1 MMKIKYIKSTILI
14 LFIAIFVSACGDKEE
29 SETEKIQRI
38 SNEKSRG

>member
-1 MMKIKYIKSTILI
+1 MKIKYIVFVIFL
-14 LFIAIFVSACGDKEE
+14 AIFINACGDKEE